1 MGICNVG
8 ELWPKSVAILLKR
21 VVRRGGLSQ
30 TFKGGT
36 ALLHYPA
43 RVPGPS
49 GDLVPLRLNN
59 KFSDNP

>member
-49 GDLVPLRLNN
+49 GDLAA
-59 KFSDNP
+59 